1 MKQTALPA
9 LMLARIDGKSQVEYL
24 VSEPQRAVVRRAAL
38 EGLQHPGDRLGHVL
52 DITLKALSP

>member
-1 MKQTALPA
+1 
-9 LMLARIDGKSQVEYL
+9 
-24 VSEPQRAVVRRAAL
+24 L